1 MNEPTDPV
9 TTGHDPPSGE
19 DASGGAPGAN
29 GAGAG
34 ESSVAGGADAPG
46 RSEGEIAAAGDST
59 DFLELSR
66 DESVE
71 LLRLMMLARRLEEK
85 TAEVY
90 QMGKIG
96 GFCHL
101 YIGQEAVATGSIT
114 PLRADDYLVTA
125 YREHA
130 QAVVRG
136 ISPEAVM
143 AELYGRVDGCSGGY
157 GGSMHMFSKEL
168 NFMGGHG
175 IVGSHLPIAI
185 GAGYAVRYR
194 GGDQVCLCFFGD
206 SVVNIGAFHES
217 MNMAARWGLPVI
229 FLLENNSYGMGTD
242 IRRVAAAEELVQR
255 GKAYSGLESV
265 VVDGMDVL
273 AVRQVMEEAIA
284 RGRNEKRPTYIEA
297 RCYRYMGHSMAD
309 PSHGTY
315 RTREELEQWRSD
327 DPILS
332 YSQRLIDAGRLTVE
346 EYDEMDRV
354 SIEQAEA
361 AADFADGSPLPDPRA
376 TYENVY
382 SDEYAH
388 GIGRRDR
395 WRKEFS

>member
-1 MNEPTDPV
+1 MTEPIEPTTHSPEARDPA
-9 TTGHDPPSGE
+9 PPGPE
-19 DASGGAPGAN
+19 DMPPPPTNGRPEGG
-29 GAGAG
+29 
-34 ESSVAGGADAPG
+34 
-46 RSEGEIAAAGDST
+46 T
-59 DFLELSR
+59 DFLGISR
-66 DESVE
+66 AECLD
-71 LLRLMMLARRLEEK
+71 LLRLMMLARRFEER
-85 TAEVY
+85 TAEAY

-101 YIGQEAVATGSIT
+101 YIGQEAVAVGTISS
-114 PLRADDYLVTA
+114 LRPDDYVITA
-125 YREHA
+125 YRDHT

-136 ISPEAVM
+136 ITPEAVM

-175 IVGSHLPIAI
+175 IVGSHVPLAI
-185 GAGYAVRYR
+185 GAGYAIRYR

-217 MNMAARWGLPVI
+217 MNMAARWSLPVI

-242 IRRVAAAEELVQR
+242 IRRVAAVKELVDR
-255 GKAYSGLESV
+255 GLAYDGMESV
-265 VVDGMDVL
+265 AVDGMDVL
-273 AVRQVMEEAIA
+273 AMRQVTEEAIA
-284 RGRNEKRPTYIEA
+284 RGRTEKIPTFIEA

-315 RTREELEQWRSD
+315 RTREELEKWRSD

-332 YSQRLIDAGRLTVE
+332 FRRQLIDAGRLTAD
-346 EYDEMDRV
+346 EYEEMDREAI
-354 SIEQAEA
+354 SRSEA
-361 AADFADGSPLPDPRA
+361 AAEFAEQSPIPDPSA
-376 TYENVY
+376 VYGNVY
-382 SDEYAH
+382 SDGYEH
-388 GIGRRDR
+388 GIARRDA

>member
-1 MNEPTDPV
+1 MSDPTDPV
-9 TTGHDPPSGE
+9 TQDEANRP
-19 DASGGAPGAN
+19 DAAPDHPGAGDDSPPTPPDGSLSGN
-29 GAGAG
+29 GTG
-34 ESSVAGGADAPG
+34 SAPM
-46 RSEGEIAAAGDST
+46 EAA
-59 DFLELSR
+59 FLGLSR

-71 LLRLMMLARRLEEK
+71 LLRQMMIARRLEEK
-85 TAEVY
+85 AAEVY

-101 YIGQEAVATGSIT
+101 YIGQEAVAVGSIT
-114 PLRADDYLVTA
+114 PLRPDDYVITA

-136 ISPEAVM
+136 MSPEAVM

-175 IVGSHLPIAI
+175 IVGSHLPLAI
-185 GAGYAVRYR
+185 GAGYSIRYR
-194 GGDQVCLCFFGD
+194 EGDQVCLCFFGD

-229 FLLENNSYGMGTD
+229 FLLENNAYGMGTD
-242 IRRVAAAEELVQR
+242 IRRVAAADELVQR

-273 AVRQVMEEAIA
+273 AVRQVVEEAIE
-284 RGRNEKRPTYIEA
+284 RGRTEKKPTYIEA

-327 DPILS
+327 DPILD
-332 YSQRLIDAGRLTVE
+332 YSRQLIAAGRLTE
-346 EYDEMDRV
+346 EQYKEMDAEAIAR
-354 SIEQAEA
+354 AEA
-361 AADFADGSPLPDPRA
+361 AAEFADQSPLPEPGA
-376 TYENVY
+376 VYENVY
-382 SDEYAH
+382 SDAYPH
-388 GIGRRDR
+388 GIARRDD
-395 WRKEFS
+395 WREEFS

>member
-1 MNEPTDPV
+1 MSDPTDPV
-9 TTGHDPPSGE
+9 TQEPPMTGNG
-19 DASGGAPGAN
+19 AGGAPA
-29 GAGAG
+29 
-34 ESSVAGGADAPG
+34 ESGHS
-46 RSEGEIAAAGDST
+46 
-59 DFLELSR
+59 FLGLSR
-66 DESVE
+66 DESLE
-71 LLRLMMLARRLEEK
+71 LLRLMLVARRLEEK
-85 TAEVY
+85 AAEVY

-101 YIGQEAVATGSIT
+101 YIGQEAVAVGSIT
-114 PLRADDYLVTA
+114 PLRQDDYVITA

-136 ISPEAVM
+136 ITPEAVM
-143 AELYGRVDGCSGGY
+143 AELYGRVDGCSRGY
-157 GGSMHMFSKEL
+157 GGSMHMFSRDL

-175 IVGSHLPIAI
+175 IVGSHLPLAI
-185 GAGYAVRYR
+185 GAGYAIRYR

-229 FLLENNSYGMGTD
+229 FLLENNAYGMGTD

-273 AVRQVMEEAIA
+273 AVRQVVEEAIE
-284 RGRNEKRPTYIEA
+284 RGRTEKKPTYIEA

-315 RTREELEQWRSD
+315 RTREELEQWRAD
-327 DPILS
+327 DPILD
-332 YSQRLIDAGRLTVE
+332 YSRQLIEAGRLSTE
-346 EYDEMDRV
+346 EYEKMD
-354 SIEQAEA
+354 AEA
-361 AADFADGSPLPDPRA
+361 IARAEGAADFADASPLPEPA
-376 TYENVY
+376 AVYENVY
-382 SDEYAH
+382 ADAYPH
-388 GIGRRDR
+388 GLGRRDR
-395 WRKEFS
+395 WRGEFS

>member
-1 MNEPTDPV
+1 MSESSEPVV
-9 TTGHDPPSGE
+9 TGGDEIGSSDPPDPADGAASVSA
-19 DASGGAPGAN
+19 ASGN
-29 GAGAG
+29 GAGGPA
-34 ESSVAGGADAPG
+34 AD
-46 RSEGEIAAAGDST
+46 T
-59 DFLELSR
+59 VDFLGLSR

-71 LLRLMMLARRLEEK
+71 LLRQMMLARRLEEK
-85 TAEVY
+85 AAEVY

-101 YIGQEAVATGSIT
+101 YIGQEAVAVGAIS
-114 PLRADDYLVTA
+114 PLRPDDYVITA

-136 ISPEAVM
+136 IAPEAVM

-175 IVGSHLPIAI
+175 IVGSHLPLAV
-185 GAGYAVRYR
+185 GAGYAIRYR
-194 GGDQVCLCFFGD
+194 DGDQVCLCFFGD

-217 MNMAARWGLPVI
+217 MNMAARWKLPVI
-229 FLLENNSYGMGTD
+229 FLLENNAYGMGTD
-242 IRRVAAAEELVQR
+242 IRRVAAADELVQR

-273 AVRQVMEEAIA
+273 AVRQVVEEAIE
-284 RGRNEKRPTYIEA
+284 RGRTEKRPTYIEA

-315 RTREELEQWRSD
+315 RTREEVEKWRSD

-332 YSQRLIDAGRLTVE
+332 YRKRLIDAGRLTDE
-346 EYDEMDRV
+346 QYEEMDRAA
-354 SIEQAEA
+354 IDRAEA
-361 AADFADGSPLPDPRA
+361 AAEFADQSPFPEPSA
-376 TYENVY
+376 AYENVY

-388 GIGRRDR
+388 GIDLRDR
-395 WRKEFS
+395 WREEFD

>member
-1 MNEPTDPV
+1 MTEPIEPATHGSEAPNPA
-9 TTGHDPPSGE
+9 PPGPE
-19 DASGGAPGAN
+19 DAPSPTNGRPDGG
-29 GAGAG
+29 
-34 ESSVAGGADAPG
+34 
-46 RSEGEIAAAGDST
+46 T
-59 DFLELSR
+59 DVRGMSR
-66 DESVE
+66 AEYLE
-71 LLRLMMLARRLEEK
+71 LLRLMMFARRLEER
-85 TAEVY
+85 TAEAY

-101 YIGQEAVATGSIT
+101 YIGQEAVAVGTISS
-114 PLRADDYLVTA
+114 LRPDDYVITA
-125 YREHA
+125 YRDHT

-136 ISPEAVM
+136 IPPEAVM

-168 NFMGGHG
+168 NFLGGHG
-175 IVGSHLPIAI
+175 IVGSHVPLAI
-185 GAGYAVRYR
+185 GAGYAIRYR

-242 IRRVAAAEELVQR
+242 IRRVAAAKELVDR
-255 GKAYSGLESV
+255 GLAYDGMESV
-265 VVDGMDVL
+265 AVDGMDVL
-273 AVRQVMEEAIA
+273 AMRQVTEEAIA
-284 RGRNEKRPTYIEA
+284 RGRTEKMPTFIEA

-315 RTREELEQWRSD
+315 RTREELEKWRSD

-332 YSQRLIDAGRLTVE
+332 FRQQLIDDGRLTAD
-346 EYDEMDRV
+346 EYEEMDREAI
-354 SIEQAEA
+354 SRSEA
-361 AADFADGSPLPDPRA
+361 AAEFAEQSPIPDA
-376 TYENVY
+376 SAVYGNVY
-382 SDEYAH
+382 SDAYEH
-388 GIGRRDR
+388 GIARRDA